1 MPCVISKNALSCEC
15 LCANTQLP
23 SKSKDCEW
31 DYFSAGLPSNVPV
44 VEVSPVPLTS
54 EELKKQELTLKI
66 QQEYFAALK
75 HEGMLLFGYL
85 HLVVIIIPNLGN
97 VTVKTNQKLFGGR
110 WMGKQ
115 SKVEKM
121 TT

>member
-1 MPCVISKNALSCEC
+1 MRH
-15 LCANTQLP
+15 TQLP
-23 SKSKDCEW
+23 SKSKDCEG
-31 DYFSAGLPSNVPV
+31 DYFSAGLPSTVPV

-97 VTVKTNQKLFGGR
+97 VTVKTNEKLFGGR
-110 WMGKQ
+110 WMRK
-115 SKVEKM
+115 
-121 TT
+121 